1 MTYDGEIYLFGLF
14 VVVAAILLP
23 WLILPKDYE

>member
-1 MTYDGEIYLFGLF
+1 MTYDGKIYLFGLF
-14 VVVAAILLP
+14 VVVAVILLP